1 MEELMI
7 HKFEAEQIE
16 DTLRIVANILGS
28 RKIETQTCADR
39 QVMKS
44 IKMIK
49 RVLAKEPYKQHDI
62 EFIICYYV
70 LRIQPLIKTE
80 DEKFN

>member
-7 HKFEAEQIE
+7 HKYEAEQIE

-28 RKIETQTCADR
+28 RSKETCADR
-39 QVMKS
+39 QVMSS

-49 RVLAKEPYKQHDI
+49 RVLGKSEG
-62 EFIICYYV
+62 ESNG
-70 LRIQPLIKTE
+70 E
-80 DEKFN
+80 